1 MSNGLEK
8 AESIVGSVQKNITTE
23 RNGNNDVVGKNEFG
37 KRIVIGLD
45 YEMGQLRLGMILP
58 WTVFDSKRRSLLRKG
73 MSIDT
78 QEQMSLL
85 TDQGVYRS
93 DDHGHSA
100 RSLQDRSSI
109 PFFVIGEWM
118 GRLNTMLHVIA
129 ARVPNFSVA
138 ELDDLCVAI
147 QVMCA
152 EDADAALAAVH
163 LDRDG
168 KYGVRHLIHS
178 ALLVELV
185 TTRMGEAPDDR
196 QRVIAATLTAN
207 VGMLELQEQ
216 LLKQG
221 GITAA
226 QRQEINHH
234 PEHSA
239 ALLRQAGVRD
249 ELWLEIVLQHH
260 ERLDGSGYPR
270 GLRLDEIH
278 EGARIMA
285 IADIYHAMIS
295 ERVYRSGMRPTDALR
310 QVLLA
315 QGPDIDPTLS
325 EMFIKELGVYP
336 PGTFVRLANGD
347 VAIVTHR
354 GQEDISPRVASVITP
369 RGVAYPRPLPRDPAT
384 KEWAISELV
393 ARDES
398 LLLTDLVPLW
408 GY

>member
-1 MSNGLEK
+1 M
-8 AESIVGSVQKNITTE
+8 
-23 RNGNNDVVGKNEFG
+23 
-37 KRIVIGLD
+37 IGLD
-45 YEMGQLRLGMILP
+45 YEMGQLRIGMILP

-185 TTRMGEAPDDR
+185 TTRMGEAVEHGFDG
-196 QRVIAATLTAN
+196 Q
-207 VGMLELQEQ
+207 QF
-216 LLKQG
+216 
-221 GITAA
+221 
-226 QRQEINHH
+226 EI
-234 PEHSA
+234 
-239 ALLRQAGVRD
+239 
-249 ELWLEIVLQHH
+249 
-260 ERLDGSGYPR
+260 
-270 GLRLDEIH
+270 
-278 EGARIMA
+278 
-285 IADIYHAMIS
+285 
-295 ERVYRSGMRPTDALR
+295 
-310 QVLLA
+310 
-315 QGPDIDPTLS
+315 
-325 EMFIKELGVYP
+325 
-336 PGTFVRLANGD
+336 
-347 VAIVTHR
+347 
-354 GQEDISPRVASVITP
+354 
-369 RGVAYPRPLPRDPAT
+369 PL
-384 KEWAISELV
+384 
-393 ARDES
+393 
-398 LLLTDLVPLW
+398 
-408 GY
+408 